1 MQIQNEPSGRDKTR
15 TREVQKKG
23 SGSTSA
29 TGASGGFSQI
39 ISAGAS
45 QIQESLEG
53 LMLSVDE
60 CAQQLLSDPNEAQ
73 LTRYTQAVRQ
83 FIRKAQGQAFSVS
96 KQFDRHNR
104 LYMVVR
110 EVDSHLATLTDQ
122 VLNQQGKALE
132 MAARI
137 QEIRGI
143 LLDMYI

>member
-1 MQIQNEPSGRDKTR
+1 MQIQNDPSGRDKAR

-23 SGSTSA
+23 GAGTSGA
-29 TGASGGFSQI
+29 QASGGFSQI
-39 ISAGAS
+39 MSAGAS

-53 LMLSVDE
+53 LMLTVDE
-60 CAQQLLSDPNEAQ
+60 SAQQLLADPNEAQ

-83 FIRKAQGQAFSVS
+83 FIRKAQGQAFAVS

-104 LYMVVR
+104 LYMLVR

-122 VLNQQGKALE
+122 ILNNQGRALE